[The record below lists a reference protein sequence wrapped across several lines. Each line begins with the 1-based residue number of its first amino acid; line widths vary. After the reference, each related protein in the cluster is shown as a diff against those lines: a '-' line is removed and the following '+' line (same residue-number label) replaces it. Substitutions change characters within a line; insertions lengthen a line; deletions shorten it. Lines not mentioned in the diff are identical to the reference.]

1 MPNQTKKKKPKPEPT
16 AIAAMLRDAADAI
29 SQPLFLID
37 RSHRIVLA
45 NNAAQKLTAFDETN
59 LLGRRIETFLSFED
73 PQTHLTIP
81 TLELSSIETLVLR
94 AKIHGLLHSVTF
106 LPLQYIH
113 YFAAFKP
120 RPTALAIV
128 TPETSAQAQDHTTA
142 IHLNFLGQLAFKIA
156 HDLSNSLTS
165 IIGNAELIQEQ
176 ITTLLTPPVPEPLTT
191 LLETGLPEIQDV
203 VRKSREMADF
213 IGTLKEYARQ
223 QPTAGVSVDLNTA
236 IADTMTMA
244 RSLLGRKIQIQFL
257 KAEELPEIYMDRL
270 RIDQILLSI
279 LVHSKNAMPTG
290 GRVTIETEE
299 AFLNAAF
306 VAKHPGARE
315 GRYTKLSLTDSS
327 AGIDHETLKHIFD
340 LPKSSKAPDPAT
352 NLGLPTVYS
361 VLKQFR
367 GYINV
372 ESWIGKGTRFDI
384 YFQQTPLEPVAVDT
398 PPPENEE
405 ILFLHLQPPPSISSL
420 QRTPPN
426 GSLILVAE
434 DDLDIQKYFQRNL
447 AKAGYETIITND
459 GNRALDL
466 YRTLSNEG
474 KQPAL
479 LIADLGLPAMDGRSL
494 CNTVRHE
501 YPYAAVLLTSGY
513 RIDLDSATRKTE
525 EGFDFLQ
532 KPFAPYI
539 LLSTIERI
547 LSKATP

>member
-1 MPNQTKKKKPKPEPT
+1 
-16 AIAAMLRDAADAI
+16 MLRYAADAI

-45 NNAAQKLTAFDETN
+45 NNAAQKLTAIDETN

-73 PQTHLTIP
+73 SQTHLTIP
-81 TLELSSIETLVLR
+81 TLQLSSIETLILL
-94 AKIHGLLHSVTF
+94 AKTHDLLHSVTF
-106 LPLQYIH
+106 LPLHHIP
-113 YFAAFKP
+113 YFTDFKP
-120 RPTALAIV
+120 RPTALVIL
-128 TPETSAQAQDHTTA
+128 TPQTSAQAQDQTTA
-142 IHLNFLGQLAFKIA
+142 IHLNFLGQLTMRIA
-156 HDLSNSLTS
+156 HDMSNSLTS
-165 IIGNAELIQEQ
+165 IIGNAELIQEEL
-176 ITTLLTPPVPEPLTT
+176 TTLLTPPVPEPLTA
-191 LLETGLPEIQDV
+191 LLETVLPEIKDV
-203 VRKSREMADF
+203 VRKSRELADF
-213 IGTLKEYARQ
+213 IGTLKDYARQ
-223 QPTAGVSVDLNTA
+223 QPTTGRSVDLNTA
-236 IADTMTMA
+236 IAETITLA
-244 RSLLGRKIQIQFL
+244 RSLLGRRIQIQFL
-257 KAEELPEIYMDRL
+257 KAEDLPEIYMDRL

-279 LVHSKNAMPTG
+279 LVHSNNAMPTG

-306 VAKHPGARE
+306 VANHPGARE

-327 AGIDHETLKHIFD
+327 PGIDHETLKHIFD
-340 LPKSSKAPDPAT
+340 LPKSGKAPDPA

-361 VLKQFR
+361 ILKQFR

-372 ESWIGKGTRFDI
+372 ETWIGKGTRFDI
-384 YFQQTPLEPVAVDT
+384 YFPQTPLESVAIDRS
-398 PPPENEE
+398 PLEHEE

-434 DDLDIQKYFQRNL
+434 DDLDIQKHLQRNL
-447 AKAGYETIITND
+447 SKAGYKTIITSD

-494 CNTVRHE
+494 SNTVRHE
-501 YPYAAVLLTSGY
+501 YPNAAVLLTSGY
-513 RIDLDSATRKTE
+513 RIDLDPATRKTE

-539 LLSTIERI
+539 LLSTIEKI
-547 LSKATP
+547 LSKAIP

>member
-1 MPNQTKKKKPKPEPT
+1 
-16 AIAAMLRDAADAI
+16 MLRYAADAI

-73 PQTHLTIP
+73 SHTHLTIP
-81 TLELSSIETLVLR
+81 ALQLSSFETLVLG
-94 AKIHGLLHSVTF
+94 AKKHGLLHSVTF
-106 LPLQYIH
+106 LPLQYIP

-120 RPTALAIV
+120 RPTALAIL
-128 TPETSAQAQDHTTA
+128 TPQTSARAQDHTTA
-142 IHLNFLGQLAFKIA
+142 IHLNFLGQLALRIA

-176 ITTLLTPPVPEPLTT
+176 ITTLLTPPVPEPLTA

-213 IGTLKEYARQ
+213 IDTLKEYARQ
-223 QPTAGVSVDLNTA
+223 QPTTGLSVDLNTA
-236 IADTMTMA
+236 IAETITMA

-257 KAEELPEIYMDRL
+257 KAEDLPEIYMDRL

-279 LVHSKNAMPTG
+279 LVHTKNAMPTG
-290 GRVTIETEE
+290 GRITIDTEE

-306 VAKHPGARE
+306 VAKHPGARA

-327 AGIDHETLKHIFD
+327 AGIDHETLRHIFD
-340 LPKSSKAPDPAT
+340 LPKSSKAPDPA

-361 VLKQFR
+361 ILKQFR

-384 YFQQTPLEPVAVDT
+384 YFPQTPLEPVAILT
-398 PPPENEE
+398 PPPEHEE
-405 ILFLHLQPPPSISSL
+405 ILFLPLQPPPSVSSL
-420 QRTPPN
+420 ERTPPN

-447 AKAGYETIITND
+447 AKAGYETIITSD

-466 YRTLSNEG
+466 YRTLSNQG
-474 KQPAL
+474 KQPVL

-501 YPYAAVLLTSGY
+501 YPNAAVLLTSGY
-513 RIDLDSATRKTE
+513 RINLDPATRKTD

-547 LSKATP
+547 LLKATP

>member
-1 MPNQTKKKKPKPEPT
+1 MPNQTKKKTSKPEST
-16 AIAAMLRDAADAI
+16 AIASMLRYAADAI

-45 NNAAQKLTAFDETN
+45 NNAAQKLTGIDETN
-59 LLGRRIETFLSFED
+59 LLHHRIETFLAFED
-73 PQTHLTIP
+73 SQTHLTIP
-81 TLELSSIETLVLR
+81 TLQLSSIETLILR
-94 AKIHGLLHSVTF
+94 AKTHDLLHSVTF
-106 LPLQYIH
+106 LPLNQIP
-113 YFAAFKP
+113 YFATFKP
-120 RPTALAIV
+120 RPTALVIL
-128 TPETSAQAQDHTTA
+128 TPQTLAQAQDHTTA
-142 IHLNFLGQLAFKIA
+142 IHLNFLGQLTMRIA
-156 HDLSNSLTS
+156 HDMSNSLTS

-176 ITTLLTPPVPEPLTT
+176 ITTLLTPPVPETLTA

-203 VRKSREMADF
+203 VRKSRELADF
-213 IGTLKEYARQ
+213 IDTLKEYARQ
-223 QPTAGVSVDLNTA
+223 QPTTGRSVDLNSA
-236 IADTMTMA
+236 IAETITMA

-257 KAEELPEIYMDRL
+257 KAEDLPEIYMDRL

-279 LVHSKNAMPTG
+279 LVHSNNAMPTG

-327 AGIDHETLKHIFD
+327 SGIDHETLKHIFD
-340 LPKSSKAPDPAT
+340 LPKSSKAPDPA

-361 VLKQFR
+361 ILKQFR

-372 ESWIGKGTRFDI
+372 ESWIGNGTRFDI
-384 YFQQTPLEPVAVDT
+384 YFPQTPLESVTIDKS
-398 PPPENEE
+398 PPEHEE
-405 ILFLHLQPPPSISSL
+405 IRFLHLEPPPSISSL

-434 DDLDIQKYFQRNL
+434 DDQDIQRNFQRNL
-447 AKAGYETIITND
+447 SKAGYETIITSD

-466 YRTLSNEG
+466 YRTLSSEG

-501 YPYAAVLLTSGY
+501 YPNAVVLLTSGY
-513 RIDLDSATRKTE
+513 PIDLDPGTRKTE

-539 LLSTIERI
+539 LLSTIEKI